1 MKDIL
6 ALLHENIIVANR
18 QNGGE
23 PMEPVEQKTLETFV
37 SGKFHWQSLTPSTQ
51 KAMAIELLKARFL
64 LQQQYKFM
72 EGILDGS
79 DEEECVDNAIR

>member
-1 MKDIL
+1 VKDIL
-6 ALLHENIIVANR
+6 ALLHENIIVASR

-23 PMEPVEQKTLETFV
+23 PMEPIEQKTLETFV
-37 SGKFHWQSLTPSTQ
+37 SGKFDWQSLSPSKQ

-72 EGILDGS
+72 EGMLDGS
-79 DEEECVDNAIR
+79 DDQGDVDNAVR

>member
-23 PMEPVEQKTLETFV
+23 PMEPVEQKKLETFV

-51 KAMAIELLKARFL
+51 KAMAVELLKARFL

-72 EGILDGS
+72 EGMLDEHDDRGRDPRS
-79 DEEECVDNAIR
+79 L

>member
-23 PMEPVEQKTLETFV
+23 PMEPVEQKKLETFV

-64 LQQQYKFM
+64 LKQQYKFM
-72 EGILDGS
+72 EGMLDGN
-79 DEEECVDNAIR
+79 DGKEDADNAVR

>member
-51 KAMAIELLKARFL
+51 KAMAVELLKARFL

-72 EGILDGS
+72 EGMLDGN
-79 DEEECVDNAIR
+79 DDQGDADNAVR

>member
-1 MKDIL
+1 VKDIL

-23 PMEPVEQKTLETFV
+23 PMEPIEQKTLETFV
-37 SGKFHWQSLTPSTQ
+37 SGKFDWQSLSPSTQ
-51 KAMAIELLKARFL
+51 KAMAVELLKARFL

-72 EGILDGS
+72 EGMLDGS
-79 DEEECVDNAIR
+79 DDQGDVDNAVR

>member
-23 PMEPVEQKTLETFV
+23 PMEPIEQKTLETFV
-37 SGKFHWQSLTPSTQ
+37 SGKFDWQSLSPSTQ
-51 KAMAIELLKARFL
+51 KAMAVELLKARFL

-72 EGILDGS
+72 EGMLDGS
-79 DEEECVDNAIR
+79 DDQGDVDNAVR

>member
-18 QNGGE
+18 RNGGE
-23 PMEPVEQKTLETFV
+23 VMEPIEQSTLETFV
-37 SGKFHWQSLTPSTQ
+37 SGKYDWQSLTPSKQ

-64 LQQQYKFM
+64 LKQQYKYM
-72 EGILDGS
+72 EGMLDGN
-79 DEEECVDNAIR
+79 EEQGHKTRPV

>member
-51 KAMAIELLKARFL
+51 KAMAVELLKARFL
-64 LQQQYKFM
+64 LKQQYKFM
-72 EGILDGS
+72 EGMLDGN
-79 DEEECVDNAIR
+79 DDQGDADNAVR